1 MMISAWHLWW
11 IVPLAVAIGYSICCI
26 LTVGKEADERM
37 DETMRKERDR

>member
-1 MMISAWHLWW
+1 MINALHLIW
-11 IVPLAVAIGYSICCI
+11 IVPLAVAIGYAVCCI